1 MANTFMDMH
10 RAGLVD
16 GLFLSSGIIRGGVT
30 SQDKIIAT
38 AEILRKQ
45 LQFRG
50 YMHLKIMPGAD
61 QDQVQQTMAVANR
74 VSVNLEAPNTH
85 RLGMLAP
92 KKIFLEELL
101 RPLKWIEQIR
111 REKPARQ
118 NWNGRW
124 ASSTTQFV
132 VGAVGESDLELLY
145 TTENLFTQFKLSRVY
160 YMSFNPIIDTPLE
173 DTPPEDPWRQHRLYQ
188 ASYLLRDY
196 GFGLE
201 ELPFNDN
208 GKLPLADDPKL
219 AWAQGNLR
227 EMPVELNKAGREM
240 LMKVPGIGHKGA
252 NALMAARR
260 QGRIRDLRDL
270 KAVGL
275 NPMRPAPFVLL
286 DGRRPTYQLPLF

>member
-1 MANTFMDMH
+1 
-10 RAGLVD
+10 
-16 GLFLSSGIIRGGVT
+16 
-30 SQDKIIAT
+30 
-38 AEILRKQ
+38 
-45 LQFRG
+45 
-50 YMHLKIMPGAD
+50 MHLKIMPGAD